1 LFSISSLFFF
11 IDQRIVFYNAEEL
24 FFESK
29 KVTSGVP
36 NTVIF
41 VYDISK
47 VIADS
52 FHIQQSWDYRRRV
65 KISAQSTNHTSF
77 YYYPGYFHAKLIAN
91 SEVIKE
97 HEVFVES
104 DGWIGLIERFPDPIY
119 VNDLLTVADGY
130 LDLEIEEYPK
140 KADHLQDKDFWL
152 DYYYVKDFGKTDA
165 GNFNFECRIRNNSDL
180 GTVCRESRISIIC
193 TKGRFNIPICNPG
206 CVSNINVTLGN
217 LYLSGKQKDLSVLG
231 CDLRNWT
238 DFQLRVED
246 NNCQISINQ
255 DEKLNVSYEGDLG
268 RIVGFKFKFNGIGE
282 VDLVSLKNLDDVLI
296 FNDFFNRKLEAKL
309 K

>member
-1 LFSISSLFFF
+1 
-11 IDQRIVFYNAEEL
+11 
-24 FFESK
+24 
-29 KVTSGVP
+29 
-36 NTVIF
+36 
-41 VYDISK
+41 
-47 VIADS
+47 
-52 FHIQQSWDYRRRV
+52 
-65 KISAQSTNHTSF
+65 
-77 YYYPGYFHAKLIAN
+77 
-91 SEVIKE
+91 
-97 HEVFVES
+97 
-104 DGWIGLIERFPDPIY
+104 
-119 VNDLLTVADGY
+119 LTVADGY
-130 LDLEIEEYPK
+130 LDLEMEEYPK
-140 KADHLQDKDFWL
+140 KADHLQDKDFWV
-152 DYYYVKDFGKTDA
+152 DYYYVKDFGNTDA

-296 FNDFFNRKLEAKL
+296 FNDSFNRNLEAKL